1 MKSSCRALQSIIGLL
16 ELHSGIEE
24 CDLTGLDLGDHWGGE
39 KIAAALFFL
48 SEDTLYGRYWGA
60 KVDIDFLHFETCY
73 YQGIDLAIQK
83 KAKFFDPGI
92 QGQHKLKR
100 GFEPV
105 LNRSFHWIKN
115 EEFKKA
121 ITNFCVEEAQHI
133 NKYYL
138 GAKKSL
144 PFKNE

>member
-1 MKSSCRALQSIIGLL
+1 MLVGEVSGDFIGSGLIKALRKNNS
-16 ELHSGIEE
+16 
-24 CDLTGLDLGDHWGGE
+24 
-39 KIAAALFFL
+39 
-48 SEDTLYGRYWGA
+48 

-144 PFKNE
+144 PFKNG